1 MEINKIVGD
10 IQAVVA
16 ANEIVEGRMVVFVSH
31 SFDNDFGSLTDL
43 PAVRPPET
51 AEEGKQARHMVG
63 WAVDNRTPPYFV
75 PQPAYSFS
83 LRTGGFGGAANVPFS
98 ATVWLTWP
106 GMQKGQ
112 SIPSGMGCLA
122 YGAGTYTVWSGNYIS
137 SAGIKVPGAL
147 LSVSY
152 ANATRGELQLQATM
166 DADLVVGKVVHY
178 NSADDAL
185 TVTLAEY

>member
-10 IQAVVA
+10 IQAVVT
-16 ANEIVEGRMVVFVSH
+16 ANEVPEGRMVIFTSH
-31 SFDNDFGSLTDL
+31 AFDVDFGSVVDL
-43 PAVRPPET
+43 PAARPPET
-51 AEEGKQARHMVG
+51 ADEAKRARHMIG
-63 WAVDNRTPPYFV
+63 WAVDNRQPPYFV
-75 PQPAYSFS
+75 PMPSYAFA
-83 LRTGGFGGAANVPFS
+83 LRQGFGSTANVPFS
-98 ATVWLTWP
+98 ADVWLTWP
-106 GMQKGQ
+106 GMQKGK
-112 SIPSGMGCLA
+112 SIPSGWGALA

-152 ANATRGELQLQATM
+152 ADATRGQLQVQATF
-166 DADLVVGKVVHY
+166 DADLVVGKVIHY